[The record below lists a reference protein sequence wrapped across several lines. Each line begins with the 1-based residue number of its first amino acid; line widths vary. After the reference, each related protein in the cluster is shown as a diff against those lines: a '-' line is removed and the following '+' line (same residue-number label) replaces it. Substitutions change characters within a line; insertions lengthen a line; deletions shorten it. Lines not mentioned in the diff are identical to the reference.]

1 MGILKSIK
9 RKIEGLFLPCY
20 VINRSPIVFFAYWE
34 DIYNKLDDFVRRLGS
49 ESSVTAV
56 CQLGWHYETEARG
69 ERIEKEYAEI
79 RERLPRMAVRFVT
92 NSPQEEE
99 ILRKHG
105 MTADFCHQNAFVDE
119 KLLPLHDVKE
129 KEFDAI
135 YVARITPFK
144 RQDLAAKVP
153 RLCLIS
159 SWENP
164 SEKEYVD
171 RVMALLSNAT
181 RLPKVRYGN
190 MSNVLSRAA
199 VGLCLSAEEG
209 AMFVS
214 AEYLL
219 SGIPAVSTKNLGGR
233 EWVMPKE
240 YWRRAEDNPD
250 SVAAAVEE
258 LKNLHADPADVRA
271 KTLAM
276 YRPHRE
282 KMCEI
287 LKQIFDAYGLDG
299 KTLSS
304 FDRWFRHK
312 LGLRCTLMPW
322 ELASHGLLK
331 R

>member
-1 MGILKSIK
+1 MGILRTIK
-9 RKIEGLFLPCY
+9 QKVDGLFLPCY
-20 VINRSPIVFFAYWE
+20 VIWRKPIVFFAYWE
-34 DIYNKLDDFVRRLGS
+34 DIYDRRDDFVHRLAR
-49 ESSVTAV
+49 ETSVVAI

-69 ERIEKEYAEI
+69 EQLEKEYADVK
-79 RERLPRMAVRFVT
+79 ERLPNMEIRFVT

-105 MTADFCHQNAFVDE
+105 ITADFCHQNAFIDE
-119 KLLPLHDVKE
+119 KLLPLYHPEE
-129 KEFDAI
+129 KDFDAI

-144 RQDLAAKVP
+144 RQELAAKIP
-153 RLCLIS
+153 RLCLVS
-159 SWENP
+159 SWEYP

-171 RVMALLSNAT
+171 GVKALLSHAVF
-181 RLPKVRYGN
+181 LPKVVYKD
-190 MSNVLSRAA
+190 MSKVLSRAA

-233 EWVMPKE
+233 EWVMPEE

-250 SVAAAVEE
+250 SVAAMVAE

-271 KTLAM
+271 KTLEM

-282 KMCEI
+282 KMCAI
-287 LKQIFDAYGLDG
+287 LKEIFDSHGLNG
-299 KTLSS
+299 AELSS
-304 FDRWFRHK
+304 FDRWFTHK
-312 LGLRCTLMPW
+312 LGLRCTLLPW
-322 ELASHGLLK
+322 KRVLHGIMK
-331 R
+331 

>member
-1 MGILKSIK
+1 MSIVK
-9 RKIEGLFLPCY
+9 TIKNLFYDRFLPCY
-20 VINRSPIVFFAYWE
+20 VLTRKPVVFFAYWE
-34 DIYNKLDDFVRRLGS
+34 DLYNSLADFAHCLEAEPVI
-49 ESSVTAV
+49 EAI
-56 CQLGWHYETEARG
+56 CQLGWHYETEERG
-69 ERIEKEYAEI
+69 ERAEKEHAEVKKS
-79 RERLPRMAVRFVT
+79 LPQLNVHFVT
-92 NSPQEEE
+92 NSPQEEAM
-99 ILRKHG
+99 LRKHG
-105 MTADFCHQNAFVDE
+105 LNAEFCHQNAFVDE
-119 KLLPLHDVKE
+119 RLLPLYMPAE
-129 KEFDAI
+129 REFDAI

-144 RQDLAAKVP
+144 RQELAAKVP

-219 SGIPAVSTKNLGGR
+219 SGLPAVSTANLGGR
-233 EWVMPKE
+233 ELVMPKE
-240 YWRRAEDNPD
+240 YWRRAEANPD
-250 SVAAAVEE
+250 SVAAVVAE

-282 KMCEI
+282 KMCAI
-287 LKQIFDAYGLDG
+287 LKEIFDSHGLNG
-299 KTLSS
+299 AELSS
-304 FDRWFRHK
+304 FDRWFVHK
-312 LGLRCTLMPW
+312 LGLRCTLLPW
-322 ELASHGLLK
+322 RRVMHGIMK
-331 R
+331 